1 MQRIYL
7 RFWLM
12 AFMLVMLV
20 GCGVE
25 NTPAQPTIFSLAPAP
40 VLGIVLDGQGI
51 VVTVEPH
58 SGAAK
63 ADLRVGD
70 QVLTVH
76 DQAFKNVSN
85 QQVRTSIDRSQPITF
100 TIQRGGQ
107 EITLI
112 VTASY
117 PQGNGRPD
125 QATGTPVPN
134 NYRYW

>member
-1 MQRIYL
+1 
-7 RFWLM
+7 M
-12 AFMLVMLV
+12 AFMLVAMV

-25 NTPAQPTIFSLAPAP
+25 RTPANVTIFSDPPAP
-40 VLGIVLDGQGI
+40 ILGVVTDEQGI

-117 PQGNGRPD
+117 SQGGSG
-125 QATGTPVPN
+125 QATATPVPN

>member
-1 MQRIYL
+1 
-7 RFWLM
+7 M
-12 AFMLVMLV
+12 ALADGVHACDV

-25 NTPAQPTIFSLAPAP
+25 NPPAQPTIFSLAPAP
-40 VLGIVLDGQGI
+40 VLGIVLDEQGI

-85 QQVRTSIDRSQPITF
+85 EYIRISTERSQPITF

-117 PQGNGRPD
+117 SQSGSG
-125 QATGTPVPN
+125 QATATPVPN

>member
-40 VLGIVLDGQGI
+40 VLGIVLDEQGI
-51 VVTVEPH
+51 VMTVEPH

-70 QVLTVH
+70 QVLTVN

-85 QQVRTSIDRSQPITF
+85 QQVRISTERSQPIKL
-100 TIQRGGQ
+100 TIKRVEQ

-125 QATGTPVPN
+125 QPTGTPVPN